1 MTFLFVSCT
10 NMIDA
15 LNESEPVSS
24 GAANFV
30 RVGGKIS
37 LNGAYPSAL
46 VNQGQTSGNDSET
59 VARTSF
65 ISTTSLAGLDIEV
78 IAKNVNNTAET
89 YTGELSEGNT
99 SFLIGIPVAATEK
112 SYKIYASA
120 KINNVEILNGESD
133 AFTISVDETIA
144 NVNVVMHTV
153 SSGNN
158 ANGGIKLV
166 VTVDADCGI
175 DGASVH
181 INEHDYDA
189 DRSGTTYTFETGDN
203 VFPVGAYS
211 ARFSFKKGDVEIYSL
226 PLQAINIY
234 SGFKTDTWVKNS
246 SGENDEPYFVTT
258 TTNGL
263 TITTC
268 HITKELI
275 DNYAVTEFYVDSSV
289 ANSGNGVFFSPYK
302 NITDAFSYI
311 STNGKSTK
319 DYTIYVKGSFSGN
332 HNISDGWN
340 TKAHS
345 LTIIGMSAVDGSGNP
360 TDTLTANGSGTT
372 LTIGTTVPITIKN
385 FKIADGYSSKGG
397 GILVSPTS
405 GKASLTLENVLITTC
420 TAINTGGGIC
430 AEACDLVLCGNTK
443 VLSCTGTNCGGGISI
458 NSTDS
463 IASSLTMRGNSCI
476 QSCRTTSINQG
487 WGGGIY
493 GNGKSAKRCTLTL
506 TDCASIKGC
515 RAKEGGGIGLVD
527 FNDLYINGSVEISG
541 NSATG
546 SANSDGG
553 GFRVW
558 NSTAT
563 MTGGVVKENE
573 ATAYGAA
580 ISLKNGGLLTLSGS
594 AYIPY
599 HSTKKNEIYLGEG
612 TDGNP
617 TPTYIMI
624 GGTITPPAEATD
636 ADGVTTIA
644 TIRPDSY
651 GDNRRVL
658 AEASTGL
665 IAQNVGYFD
674 VVPRIYQSINDYW
687 LIDCLENIGY
697 LRIGI
702 SFEGNV
708 YSEYDAGDAAKFLS
722 YFSAL
727 ENVTSDTTKRIYIK
741 LTDNINLSSST
752 NWRPIGEGIKDFAG
766 RDIHF
771 RGVFDGN
778 GKTLK
783 VSSNRSGGFCV
794 VCTRNNGIIQNLKV
808 EATSTI
814 EFGKTGSAHSAF
826 GGISTYNHGII
837 RNCWNAISCDG
848 EGSSC
853 NTGGICGYNQGGLI
867 ENCVNTGDITA
878 KFTPIR
884 WAGIYFPV
892 GGITGHS
899 FSGGVIKNC
908 VNYGTITCHKSYDCS
923 NGISGLA
930 GAIAGR
936 NEECELTNCYWRQN
950 CVNSNTET
958 GTVSYDT
965 VNWMVCKTV
974 TSGSITKVR
983 SGTMTG
989 NGYFSANNLG
999 DLHAANADDAGSDQT
1014 LQYGDDLLNAL
1025 NAYVNAHT
1033 GNYLCSWA
1041 NGGTYRAIPAVFSN

>member
-10 NMIDA
+10 NMIDV

-24 GAANFV
+24 GAATVV
-30 RVGGKIS
+30 RVCGKIS
-37 LNGAYPSAL
+37 MNGAYPSAL

-112 SYKIYASA
+112 SYKIYVSA

-133 AFTISVDETIA
+133 DFTISIDETIA

-153 SSGNN
+153 SNGNN

-175 DGASVH
+175 NGASVN
-181 INEHDYDA
+181 INENNYTA
-189 DRSGTTYTFETGDN
+189 AKSGTTYTFETEDN

-211 ARFSFKKGDVEIYSL
+211 ARFSFMKDGVEIYSL

-258 TTNGL
+258 TTNGV
-263 TITTC
+263 TTTTC

-289 ANSGNGVFFSPYK
+289 TTSGNGVFFSPYK
-302 NITDAFSYI
+302 TITEAFSYI

-319 DYTIYVKGSFSGN
+319 DYTIYVKGTFSGN
-332 HNISDGWN
+332 HNIPNGWN

-345 LTIIGMSAVDGSGNP
+345 LTIIGMSAVDGDGNP
-360 TDTLTANGSGTT
+360 TDTLTANNSGTT

-385 FKIADGYSSKGG
+385 FKIERGNSSKGG

-420 TAINTGGGIC
+420 TVSNTGGGIC

-443 VLSCTGTNCGGGISI
+443 VLSCTATKSGGGISI

-476 QSCRTTSINQG
+476 QSCSTTATSQG

-493 GNGKSAKRCTLTL
+493 GNGKSAKRCKITLSGS
-506 TDCASIKGC
+506 ASIKGC
-515 RAKEGGGIGLVD
+515 SAKEGGGIGLVD

-644 TIRPDSY
+644 TIKPDSY

-658 AEASTGL
+658 AEASIGL
-665 IAQNVGYFD
+665 IAQNAGYFNIIQ
-674 VVPRIYQSINDYW
+674 PSGTDYW
-687 LIDCLENIGY
+687 GIDCLVNNGY
-697 LRIGI
+697 LRRGI
-702 SFEGNV
+702 RFEGDV
-708 YSEYDAGDAAKFLS
+708 YTEYDAGDAAKFLS
-722 YFSAL
+722 YFAAL

-741 LTDNINLSSST
+741 LTDNINISSNT
-752 NWRPIGEGIKDFAG
+752 DWRPIGEGIKDFAG

-783 VSSNRSGGFCV
+783 VSSNRSGWFCV

-814 EFGKTGSAHSAF
+814 EFGKNGSAHSAF
-826 GGISTYNHGII
+826 GGLSTYNHGII

-878 KFTPIR
+878 KFSAGS

-908 VNYGTITCHKSYDCS
+908 VNYGTITCHKVYET
-923 NGISGLA
+923 NTGINGLA

-936 NEECELTNCYWRQN
+936 NEECELTNCYWREN
-950 CVNSNTET
+950 CVNSNRTT
-958 GTVSYDT
+958 ANPVTSL
-965 VNWMVCKTV
+965 NWMVCNTV
-974 TSGSITKVR
+974 ISGSITKVR

-1014 LQYGDDLLNAL
+1014 LQYGDDLIPAL
-1025 NAYVNAHT
+1025 NGYVASHSSN
-1033 GNYLCSWA
+1033 GLCRWKSDLI
-1041 NGGTYRAIPAVFSN
+1041 YRAIPEIFNN